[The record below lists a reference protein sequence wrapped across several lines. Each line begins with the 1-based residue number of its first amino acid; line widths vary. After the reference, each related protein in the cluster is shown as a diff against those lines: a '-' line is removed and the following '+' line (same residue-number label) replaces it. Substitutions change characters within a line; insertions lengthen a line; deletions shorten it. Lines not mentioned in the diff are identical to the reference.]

1 MLIHVKLVQIKL
13 GEVRLERVEK
23 SVDYIYLLPNC
34 QQSFSEEK
42 PSKSIS
48 RFMKMLVGS
57 NTITKISISCSI
69 FPFIGSIS
77 FSF

>member
-1 MLIHVKLVQIKL
+1 
-13 GEVRLERVEK
+13 
-23 SVDYIYLLPNC
+23 
-34 QQSFSEEK
+34 
-42 PSKSIS
+42 
-48 RFMKMLVGS
+48 MKMLVGS